1 MPSDAVEIV
10 EHVGLEPGPAVA
22 LLAGVHGD
30 EEEGVLAVQR
40 VGALLAERPLARGTV
55 RAVPIAHPAA
65 YAADQRTSPHDGL
78 DLARSFPGDPAGTP
92 TQRLA
97 HELTERLIRGSD
109 LMIDLHSAGRANAMP
124 MFAGYVDGGD
134 DDVSVRSGR
143 AAVAFAAPLLW
154 EHPAP
159 VPPGRT
165 LTAAIA
171 LGIPCIYAEGSGG
184 ASLDQRELDLYVGG
198 VLRVLA
204 DLGMLAWQPPPGRLH
219 RVVPGGS
226 GDLDAGVTAPC
237 GGRFV
242 AARDAGDV
250 LASGEL
256 IGEIVDETGRPVA
269 AITAPSDCTVMF
281 LRRTARIAAGEKVC
295 ALAPPAVPWNEESP

>member
-1 MPSDAVEIV
+1 MRSDAFEIV
-10 EHVGLEPGPAVA
+10 EHVGLEPGPVVA

-40 VGALLAERPLARGTV
+40 VGALLTERPLARGTV
-55 RAVPIAHPAA
+55 RSVPIAHPAA
-65 YAADQRTSPHDGL
+65 YAADRRTGPDDGL
-78 DLARSFPGDPAGTP
+78 DLARCFPGDPAGTA

-97 HELTERLIRGSD
+97 HELTERVIRGSD
-109 LMIDLHSAGRANAMP
+109 LMIDLHSAGRAYAMP
-124 MFAGYVDGGD
+124 MFAGCIDGD
-134 DDVSVRSGR
+134 DDVSERSRR
-143 AAVAFAAPLLW
+143 AAVAFGAPLLW

-165 LTAAIA
+165 LAAAIA
-171 LGIPCIYAEGSGG
+171 LGIPCTYVEGSGG
-184 ASLDQRELDLYVGG
+184 ASLDERELDLYVGG

-204 DLGMLAWQPPPGRLH
+204 DLGMLAWQPHPGRPR
-219 RVVPGGS
+219 RVIRGGS

-250 LASGEL
+250 LGPAEL
-256 IGEIVDETGRPVA
+256 VGEIVDETGRSVA
-269 AITAPSDCTVMF
+269 EVRAPSDCTLVF
-281 LRRTARIAAGEKVC
+281 LRRAARIAEGEVVC
-295 ALAPPAVPWNEESP
+295 ALAPPAVPWNEENA

>member
-1 MPSDAVEIV
+1 MPSDAFEIV
-10 EHVGLEPGPAVA
+10 EHVGLEPGPVVA

-40 VGALLAERPLARGTV
+40 VGALLTERPLARGTV
-55 RAVPIAHPAA
+55 RSVPIAHPAA
-65 YAADQRTSPHDGL
+65 YAADRRTSPHDGL
-78 DLARSFPGDPAGTP
+78 DLARCFPGDPTGTAA
-92 TQRLA
+92 QRLA
-97 HELTERLIRGSD
+97 HELTERVIRGSD
-109 LMIDLHSAGRANAMP
+109 LMIDLHSAGRAYAMP
-124 MFAGYVDGGD
+124 MFAGYIDGD
-134 DDVSVRSGR
+134 DDLSERSRR

-165 LTAAIA
+165 LAAAIA

-184 ASLDQRELDLYVGG
+184 ASLDERELDLYVGG

-204 DLGMLAWQPPPGRLH
+204 DLDMLAWQPPPGRLH

-242 AARDAGDV
+242 AARNAGDV
-250 LASGEL
+250 LASGEP
-256 IGEIVDETGRPVA
+256 IGQIVDETGRSVA
-269 AITAPSDCTVMF
+269 AITAPSDCTVVF
-281 LRRTARIAAGEKVC
+281 LRRTARIAAGERVC
-295 ALAPPAVPWNEESP
+295 ALAPAAVPWNEENP